1 MKEKE
6 LFVCFPI
13 LIQWASIGR
22 DSLAEDIVSFV
33 AQHVDSMGKRFFFVF
48 LFRIIYSLKKKASMR
63 KSLSASWLH
72 SKLER
77 SGIFRCL
84 GEFFFYLIAIG
95 SDFFTFPVGF

>member
-33 AQHVDSMGKRFFFVF
+33 AQHVDSMGKRFFFCFFVSYY
-48 LFRIIYSLKKKASMR
+48 LLLKKKASMR

-84 GEFFFYLIAIG
+84 GEFFF
-95 SDFFTFPVGF
+95 FT